1 MTAGLR
7 KAVVG
12 GLVLLGASAPAAAA
26 PTTATITGPGVIRV
40 TDRQTDYHWVDGG
53 TPGPGAGDIE
63 ILRVQLYNQRVRE
76 RPIGHAD
83 LVCTFTDA
91 SARNCTGTY
100 FLPKG
105 KIMVGGVI
113 GSRLIFEVAVLGG
126 TGLYQNARGTLTV
139 TAAAQHP
146 RRNFLLFRLV
156 A

>member
-1 MTAGLR
+1 M
-7 KAVVG
+7 
-12 GLVLLGASAPAAAA
+12 LLGASAPAAAA
-26 PTTATITGPGVIRV
+26 PTITGPGVIRV
-40 TDRQTDYHWVDGG
+40 TDRQTQYHWVDGG
-53 TPGPGAGDIE
+53 AQGHGAGDTE
-63 ILRVQLYNQRVRE
+63 ILRVQLYNQRVRQ

-91 SARNCTGTY
+91 RSRNCTGTY

-126 TGLYQNARGTLTV
+126 TGLYENARGTLTV
-139 TAAAQHP
+139 TAAAQRP
-146 RRNFLLFRLV
+146 RRNLLLFRLV